1 MRESA
6 ASGPIRI
13 FFLRNLS
20 SSGAGTAK
28 YQAQNILCFF
38 YGECDWYYLET
49 GETRAPEK
57 SNSVTEQRVQPEF
70 KIYPNPAGN
79 WVMIEFTQ
87 QAYDLLENAEIIITD
102 VSGNLIHQTNLT
114 RTTYLWETGS
124 VENGVYLIMVRSDNV
139 VFSTEKVIINR

>member
-1 MRESA
+1 
-6 ASGPIRI
+6 
-13 FFLRNLS
+13 
-20 SSGAGTAK
+20 
-28 YQAQNILCFF
+28 
-38 YGECDWYYLET
+38 
-49 GETRAPEK
+49 
-57 SNSVTEQRVQPEF
+57 
-70 KIYPNPAGN
+70 
-79 WVMIEFTQ
+79 MIEFTQ